1 MCTDEGCGKWFSDA
15 EGKTVIENHDS
26 VKTAI
31 DATKH
36 GQNLRKINAVEAT
49 CTADGVLE
57 YWTCSA
63 CNKNFSDSEGKIVIE
78 DLETW
83 KTGDGK
89 ISSTGHK
96 WSTEWSKDEAT
107 HWHECSVCN
116 AKNDEAVHTPDRE
129 APTETNA
136 KKCAVCDYTI
146 EAELGHQHVNH
157 LTPVAEKTAT
167 CKEDGNIAYWRCE
180 CGSLFKDA
188 DATISVTAEQ
198 VVTKDSNNHVGGTE
212 IRDAKDAT
220 YTEEGYTGDTYCLG
234 CGNKIAE
241 GHAIPKLTPAPAP
254 VIPVTPSEPAKNP
267 FNPNAGSNVSKFP
280 FLDVPSDS
288 WYYSS
293 VKAAWEN
300 DLIDGVTANE
310 FKPNATLTVAQTIK
324 LAAALHQL
332 DRTGEVSLKNGG
344 ANWYDSYVNYAVV
357 NGIIEKDYANYTKA
371 QMNAPVTRGEF
382 VHIFHGAEEAYKA
395 INTVA
400 DNAIP
405 DVKATDK
412 FAPEIYEFYRAG
424 ILTGSD
430 AKGTFHS
437 ASTIKRSEVA
447 TILLRMFETS
457 ARKSISLS

>member
-1 MCTDEGCGKWFSDA
+1 MWNLVLTEVTKGMHDVYLYFENNTGKAYVANVDWFRFTEASSSHEHSWSNEWSKDETHHWHACTSCDEKNDVEPHTPGAAATEIDPQTCTVCGYIIA
-15 EGKTVIENHDS
+15 P
-26 VKTAI
+26 
-31 DATKH
+31 ATGH
-36 GQNLRKINAVEAT
+36 IHHSTTLVPAVEAT
-49 CTADGVLE
+49 CVDKGHRA
-57 YWTCSA
+57 YYTCSGCSKLFA
-63 CNKNFSDSEGKIVIE
+63 DKNATEELTEADV
-78 DLETW
+78 TP
-83 KTGDGK
+83 KTD
-89 ISSTGHK
+89 
-96 WSTEWSKDEAT
+96 
-107 HWHECSVCN
+107 
-116 AKNDEAVHTPDRE
+116 P
-129 APTETNA
+129 
-136 KKCAVCDYTI
+136 
-146 EAELGHQHVNH
+146 
-157 LTPVAEKTAT
+157 
-167 CKEDGNIAYWRCE
+167 
-180 CGSLFKDA
+180 
-188 DATISVTAEQ
+188 
-198 VVTKDSNNHVGGTE
+198 NNHVGGTE